1 MVSAL
6 VKLTQ
11 KGGKK
16 VSVRKASKKHAPR
29 IRKSLAPG
37 TIVILLAGAFRG
49 KRAVCLK
56 QLASGTILV
65 SGPYSVN
72 GVPLRRVN
80 PSYCVAT
87 STKVNIEGVDLS
99 SIDDT
104 FFKRTAEKKAKKT
117 EDQFFAKKA
126 TKELTDARKTAQQVV
141 DKALE
146 PKVKEL
152 KPYLKHR
159 FSLSNGM
166 YPHEMKF

>member
-29 IRKSLAPG
+29 FRKSLTPG

-56 QLASGTILV
+56 QLPSGTILI

-80 PSYCVAT
+80 PAYCVAT
-87 STKVNIEGVDLS
+87 STKVDIKSVDVS
-99 SIDDT
+99 KIDDA
-104 FFKRTAEKKAKKT
+104 FFKRTVEKKSKKS
-117 EDQFFAKKA
+117 EEQFFAKKA
-126 TKELTDARKTAQQVV
+126 TKELTEARKSAQASV

-146 PKVKEL
+146 PQIKEL
-152 KPYLKHR
+152 KSYLKHR